1 MDRLLLKQYVQNK
14 KSVIVHVPL
23 FLASSI
29 AVSCSMSSDKLNA
42 IFLRSIRKNVF
53 TVEHLIH
60 VYIIFIKQR
69 ER

>member
-1 MDRLLLKQYVQNK
+1 M
-14 KSVIVHVPL
+14 IVHVL
-23 FLASSI
+23 LCLASSI
-29 AVSCSMSSDKLNA
+29 AVLCSMSSDKLDA

-53 TVEHLIH
+53 TVEHLIY

>member
-1 MDRLLLKQYVQNK
+1 MDRLLLKQYIQNK

-23 FLASSI
+23 CLASSI

-53 TVEHLIH
+53 TVEHLIY